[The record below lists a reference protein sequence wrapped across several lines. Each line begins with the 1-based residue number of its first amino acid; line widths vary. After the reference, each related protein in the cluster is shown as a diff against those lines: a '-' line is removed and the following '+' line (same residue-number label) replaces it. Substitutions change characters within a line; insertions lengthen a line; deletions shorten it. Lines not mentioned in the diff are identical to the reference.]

1 MSDAVAFLL
10 YEIFEKFRTV
20 LFKNRATA
28 SGGVEQL
35 AKNQEAVRP
44 FEPRTPLPRMA
55 VVINRNRFLEKTGS
69 QGIDTDVNSLMLLW
83 LKSLLILRGISTRNL
98 MQSPYE
104 L

>member
-1 MSDAVAFLL
+1 MLPEKYIFTKKLMRSRQRLQQSDAVAFLL

-28 SGGVEQL
+28 LGGVEQL

-44 FEPRTPLPRMA
+44 FEPRR
-55 VVINRNRFLEKTGS
+55 GS
-69 QGIDTDVNSLMLLW
+69 
-83 LKSLLILRGISTRNL
+83 ILVEE
-98 MQSPYE
+98 SPDSSGNFYKKPDAAA

>member
-1 MSDAVAFLL
+1 MQSLSLL
-10 YEIFEKFRTV
+10 YEIFEKFRMV

-28 SGGVEQL
+28 LGGVEQP

-44 FEPRTPLPRMA
+44 FEPRTKLPRMA
-55 VVINRNRFLEKTGS
+55 GVINRNRFLEKTGS

-83 LKSLLILRGISTRNL
+83 LNSLRILRGISTRNL
-98 MQSPYE
+98 MQPPYE